1 MGIMSNNRA
10 GSFAQKALIASLACL
25 SANTFAEVKSLT
37 SGELT
42 DTYIKDSTIIVTP
55 AVKAPTRKT
64 TRTYTIA
71 PGEPVKTE
79 SEEQADLETSLA
91 NEWQEYVDA
100 AEFAKQRTREQ
111 ELALANIGTPDLI
124 PLTERTLPYNLTLPE
139 GAFTFEQVLGQT
151 DTQPITLPYGDELN
165 IQSDG
170 QELTISVGNLPGVD
184 PILLQQSLQGGLV
197 NLKPRDNGGF
207 DLTLT
212 IPQQ

>member
-1 MGIMSNNRA
+1 MSYNHT
-10 GSFAQKALIASLACL
+10 GSFARKALIVGIALVST
-25 SANTFAEVKSLT
+25 STFAEVKSLS

-55 AVKAPTRKT
+55 AVKAAEKKV

-79 SEEQADLETSLA
+79 SEEQAELETSLA

-111 ELALANIGTPDLI
+111 ELVLANIGTPELI
-124 PLTERTLPYNLTLPE
+124 PLTERNLPYNITLPE

-151 DTQPITLPYGDELN
+151 DTQPVTLPYGDELN
-165 IQSDG
+165 LHSNG

-184 PILLQQSLQGGLV
+184 PITLQQSLQGGLV
-197 NLKPRDNGGF
+197 NLQPRDNGGF
-207 DLTLT
+207 DLILT